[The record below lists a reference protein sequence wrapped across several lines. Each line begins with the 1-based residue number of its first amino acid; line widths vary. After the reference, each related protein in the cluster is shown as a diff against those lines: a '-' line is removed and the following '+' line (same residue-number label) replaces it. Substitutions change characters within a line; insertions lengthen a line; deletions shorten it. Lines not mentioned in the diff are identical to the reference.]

1 MTMPKQKP
9 PTHSERFDA
18 LVNNIGAAPCLTA
31 DDVEGTGEIEAL
43 HTVITALW
51 LQLSEANQ
59 AKFFA
64 DADIRALEAKAEQWA
79 NEELPDQPD

>member
-1 MTMPKQKP
+1 MPNPEP

-43 HTVITALW
+43 HTVITGLW
-51 LQLSEANQ
+51 QQLSEDAK

-64 DADIRALEAKAEQWA
+64 DADIRALEAKAELWA
-79 NEELPDQPD
+79 NAEPPARPD